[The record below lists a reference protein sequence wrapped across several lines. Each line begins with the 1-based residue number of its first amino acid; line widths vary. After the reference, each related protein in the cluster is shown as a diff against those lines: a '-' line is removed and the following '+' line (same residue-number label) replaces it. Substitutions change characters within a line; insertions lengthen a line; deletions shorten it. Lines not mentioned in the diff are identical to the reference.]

1 MEESLYSEYGFFN
14 NEKTRSKKTGDFLTS
29 PEVSEY
35 FGSLIETWMNNNC
48 ILGTIV
54 EFGSGTGSLIKNFS
68 DEKKKRLIAIEKSST
83 ARFELKKYGI
93 PIFDSIT
100 NLKKQKIDLIFGN
113 EILDNIPCSIAIY
126 KDNKWYEKGV
136 DISKELFSYKLLP
149 IRDKENEWLNDNK
162 LIGNEN
168 IEIEIQSNINEFIA
182 SLIEKYQP
190 NNFLFI
196 DYGYLQK
203 NRLNRKYTSLLR
215 TYKNHHLAGEP
226 IENFG
231 NVDITY
237 DINFSALE
245 KFFSEN
251 GYKVTLSKQ
260 KEFLEECGALA
271 LLKKL
276 QKLFL
281 KSEGIEQLKIKDK
294 ILGVNTILDPN
305 GLGGFYVLRAKK
317 V

>member
-29 PEVSEY
+29 PEVSEF
-35 FGSLIETWMNNNC
+35 FGNLIETWLDNNC

-136 DISKELFSYKLLP
+136 DLSKDFFSYKLLP
-149 IRDKENEWLNDNK
+149 IRDKE
-162 LIGNEN
+162 I
-168 IEIEIQSNINEFIA
+168 
-182 SLIEKYQP
+182 
-190 NNFLFI
+190 
-196 DYGYLQK
+196 
-203 NRLNRKYTSLLR
+203 
-215 TYKNHHLAGEP
+215 
-226 IENFG
+226 
-231 NVDITY
+231 
-237 DINFSALE
+237 
-245 KFFSEN
+245 
-251 GYKVTLSKQ
+251 
-260 KEFLEECGALA
+260 
-271 LLKKL
+271 
-276 QKLFL
+276 
-281 KSEGIEQLKIKDK
+281 
-294 ILGVNTILDPN
+294 
-305 GLGGFYVLRAKK
+305 
-317 V
+317 

>member
-14 NEKTRSKKTGDFLTS
+14 NEKIRSKKTGDFLTS
-29 PEVSEY
+29 PEVSEF
-35 FGSLIETWMNNNC
+35 FGNLIETWMNNNS

-54 EFGSGTGSLIKNFS
+54 EFGSGTGSLINNFS
-68 DEKKKRLIAIEKSST
+68 EEKKKRLTAIEKSST
-83 ARFELKKYGI
+83 ARFELNKLGI
-93 PIFDSIT
+93 PVFDSISK
-100 NLKKQKIDLIFGN
+100 LKKQKIDLIFGN

-126 KDNKWYEKGV
+126 KDNNWFEKGV
-136 DISKELFSYKLLP
+136 DLSKDYFSYKLLP
-149 IRDKENEWLNDNK
+149 IRDKEFMWLNDNK
-162 LIGNEN
+162 IVGNEE
-168 IEIEIQSNINEFIA
+168 IEIEIQTNINEFIA
-182 SLIEKYQP
+182 SLIEKFQP

-196 DYGYLQK
+196 YYVYLKK
-203 NRLNRKYTSLLR
+203 NISKRNYTSLLR
-215 TYKNHHLAGEP
+215 TYKNHHLAVEP

-245 KFFSEN
+245 KLFSEN

>member
-68 DEKKKRLIAIEKSST
+68 DEKKKRLNAIEKSST
-83 ARFELKKYGI
+83 ARFELKKLGI
-93 PIFDSIT
+93 PIFDSISK
-100 NLKKQKIDLIFGN
+100 LKKQKIDLIFGN

-136 DISKELFSYKLLP
+136 DLSKDFFSYKLLP
-149 IRDKENEWLNDNK
+149 IRDKEFMWLNDNK
-162 LIGNEN
+162 IVGNED
-168 IEIEIQSNINEFIA
+168 IEIEIQTNINEFVA

-190 NNFLFI
+190 NYFLFI

-203 NRLNRKYTSLLR
+203 NRLNRNYTSLLR

-226 IENFG
+226 IDNFG

-251 GYKVTLSKQ
+251 GYEVTLSEQ
-260 KEFLEECGALA
+260 KEFLEECDALTI
-271 LLKKL
+271 LKKL
-276 QKLFL
+276 QNLFSI
-281 KSEGIEQLKIKDK
+281 SEGLEKLKIKDK
-294 ILGVNTILDPN
+294 ILGLNTILDPN